1 MGNQFSSGK
10 IALSTCDRCGRTVKL
25 KTLKTLVIKTKKV
38 NLMVCSECWEP
49 DQPQLQLGMFPVN
62 DPQALRDP
70 RPDQSLGVSGD
81 ASSRDF
87 QWGWAPIGGA
97 YEGVASYTPNNLVST
112 TAVGTVTINAT

>member
-10 IALSTCDRCGRTVKL
+10 IALSTCDVCGLTYKRKKL
-25 KTLKTLVIKTKKV
+25 RALVVKTKIT
-38 NLMVCSECWEP
+38 NTLACPECWSP
-49 DQPQLQLGMFPVN
+49 DQPQLQIGMYPVN

-70 RPDQSLGVSGD
+70 RPDQSIGASGN
-81 ASSRDF
+81 ASSRDI

-97 YEGVASYTPNNLVST
+97 YSGIAAFTPNYLVST